1 MRFHG
6 SIGTICGLALACSV
20 AAAQLANGPER
31 PLRTLTTAHETHD
44 ISLKEAA
51 RGYPVR
57 IRAVVT
63 YYDPYVDPRHAAL
76 FVHDSTG
83 SIFLP
88 LPSLPI
94 LPLNAG
100 TLVEVTGISGTGDYA
115 PVILHGSVKT
125 IGKSHLPETAAR
137 PTMAELLSGSQDG
150 QWVEVAGIVHSV
162 SLQARNATLELNTVG
177 GSIPA
182 TGPLEA
188 NVNYDSL
195 VDAAVQIRGNAV
207 PVFNGNGAMV
217 GARILFPSLSEVKV
231 VQQAPPDPYAI
242 PAVPVAQLLWFSPG
256 VVLRHRAHIQGTVT
270 LHWPGRMLCIQES
283 SNGVCMQSP
292 KLDQVRIGQKV
303 DVVGFPAIS
312 DFKATLDNASFRAT
326 AGGGSP
332 AAVPVTIQQ
341 AFRGDHDRELIQI
354 EGELIGQDRAAVDLT
369 LVLRSGEFLFT
380 AVLPKDA
387 GGNGVLPWK
396 EGSTIRVTGVCSVRM
411 DPKTSGLG
419 SGSIQPGSVSVLLRS
434 LDDVAVLHAPSWWTP
449 RHALVAL
456 SIVGAF
462 AFAAFAWIFV
472 LRRRVDHQ
480 TQAIRL
486 SEERLRH
493 LSQHDVLTGLPNR
506 FLLNDR
512 LSISLKRAGRFDS
525 ALGLLMIDLDGFKE
539 VNDLLGHHAGD
550 RVLCEVAARLG
561 RSVRETDTVARL
573 GDDEFIVLLPDL
585 HLPVDAETIAGKIVS
600 AISEPIHVENTSVNI
615 SVSIGVCTSPD
626 GRSDAEK
633 LLQCA
638 DAAMYQAKA
647 AGKNR
652 YHMHRNIEEQT
663 GRSV

>member
-1 MRFHG
+1 
-6 SIGTICGLALACSV
+6 
-20 AAAQLANGPER
+20 
-31 PLRTLTTAHETHD
+31 
-44 ISLKEAA
+44 
-51 RGYPVR
+51 
-57 IRAVVT
+57 
-63 YYDPYVDPRHAAL
+63 
-76 FVHDSTG
+76 
-83 SIFLP
+83 
-88 LPSLPI
+88 
-94 LPLNAG
+94 
-100 TLVEVTGISGTGDYA
+100 
-115 PVILHGSVKT
+115 
-125 IGKSHLPETAAR
+125 
-137 PTMAELLSGSQDG
+137 
-150 QWVEVAGIVHSV
+150 
-162 SLQARNATLELNTVG
+162 
-177 GSIPA
+177 
-182 TGPLEA
+182 
-188 NVNYDSL
+188 
-195 VDAAVQIRGNAV
+195 
-207 PVFNGNGAMV
+207 
-217 GARILFPSLSEVKV
+217 
-231 VQQAPPDPYAI
+231 
-242 PAVPVAQLLWFSPG
+242 
-256 VVLRHRAHIQGTVT
+256 
-270 LHWPGRMLCIQES
+270 
-283 SNGVCMQSP
+283 
-292 KLDQVRIGQKV
+292 
-303 DVVGFPAIS
+303 
-312 DFKATLDNASFRAT
+312 
-326 AGGGSP
+326 
-332 AAVPVTIQQ
+332 
-341 AFRGDHDRELIQI
+341 
-354 EGELIGQDRAAVDLT
+354 
-369 LVLRSGEFLFT
+369 
-380 AVLPKDA
+380 
-387 GGNGVLPWK
+387 VLPWK